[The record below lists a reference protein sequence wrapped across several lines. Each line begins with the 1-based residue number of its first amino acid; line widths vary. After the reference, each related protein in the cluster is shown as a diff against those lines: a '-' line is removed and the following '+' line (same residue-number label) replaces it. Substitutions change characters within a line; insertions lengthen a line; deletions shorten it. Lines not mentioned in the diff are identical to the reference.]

1 MKIVSVVNQKGG
13 VAKTTT
19 VANLGASLAARGLR
33 TLLIDL
39 DPQANLTL
47 GLKRAWDDLPYA
59 LPDVMLDPRSSPISA
74 IIRQVGDSPLFL
86 APGHIDMARAE
97 ASLVRRDAPAYS
109 LRHALTMV
117 APMNPFDW
125 VLIDC
130 PPSLGM
136 LTQNALVASGFLII
150 PTEPKMYSFAG
161 MDTLNRM
168 IMGLSKDYK
177 IEIKLLGVVLTMV
190 DRNTRLS
197 RTISGVIR
205 ERFGEMVFN
214 TEIFK
219 SVRVSESELEGRPLI
234 ETNRQAAAAQAYDAL
249 AAEIIARAGVE
260 PEAANP
266 P

>member
-1 MKIVSVVNQKGG
+1 MNIVSVVNQKGG
-13 VAKTTT
+13 VAKTTS

-47 GLKRAWDDLPYA
+47 GLKRVWDDLPYA
-59 LPDVMLDPRSSPISA
+59 LPDVMMDPRSAPISP
-74 IIRQVGDSPLFL
+74 IIRQVGESPLFL

-97 ASLVRRDAPAYS
+97 ASLIRQDAPAYS
-109 LRHALTMV
+109 LRHALHAV
-117 APMNPFDW
+117 APMNPFNW

-168 IMGLSKDYK
+168 IQGLSKDYK
-177 IEIKLLGVVLTMV
+177 IDIKLLGVLLTMV
-190 DRNTRLS
+190 DRNTKLS

-205 ERFGEMVFN
+205 ERFGDLVFD

-219 SVRVSESELEGRPLI
+219 NVKISEAELEGRPVI
-234 ETNRQAAAAQAYDAL
+234 EIDRNAAGARAYDAL
-249 AAEIIARAGVE
+249 ADEVLSRA
-260 PEAANP
+260 AAMQ
-266 P
+266 

>member
-1 MKIVSVVNQKGG
+1 MNIVSVVNQKGG
-13 VAKTTT
+13 VAKTTS
-19 VANLGASLAARGLR
+19 VANIGASLASRGLR

-47 GLKRAWDDLPYA
+47 GLKRNWEDLPYT
-59 LPDVMLDPRSSPISA
+59 LPDVLLDPRSSPISP
-74 IIRQVGDSPLFL
+74 IVRQVGETPLFL

-97 ASLVRRDAPAYS
+97 ASLVRRDAPAFS
-109 LRHALTMV
+109 LRHALNAV

-168 IMGLSKDYK
+168 IMGLSKDYN
-177 IEIKLLGVVLTMV
+177 IEIKLLGVLLTLV

-197 RTISGVIR
+197 RTIAGVIR
-205 ERFGEMVFN
+205 ERFGNLVFD
-214 TEIFK
+214 TEIYK
-219 SVRVSESELEGRPLI
+219 SVKVSEAELEGRPVI
-234 ETNRQAAAAQAYDAL
+234 ELNRNAPAAQAYNL
-249 AAEIIARAGVE
+249 ITEEVIARASAL
-260 PEAANP
+260 PAD
-266 P
+266 